1 MINLHSEIWFTNL
14 WYQYVFDI
22 NGTNIS
28 EIVTA
33 DVDFVV
39 ILINSVNCLDL
50 SISLDLLA
58 FCNKQTYSYQHMLFK
73 DTKASWQKI

>member
-58 FCNKQTYSYQHMLFK
+58 FCNKQTYSYQRMLFK